1 MLVIEWVVKNFVEK
15 SNISV
20 KISYSELNKVISKL
34 NSIIFVENNIIGLC
48 L

>member
-1 MLVIEWVVKNFVEK
+1 MLVIEWVAKNFVEK

-34 NSIIFVENNIIGLC
+34 NSIIFVENNIIGLR